1 MIISYSLLYQF
12 CLKIFVKILYFY
24 FCFEDLCED
33 SLLLLLFED
42 LCEDSD
48 AKMRIIELV
57 DAVKHKK
64 KLLQILHE
72 RTGVSDKASGR
83 RMSSARRY
91 AKTVGRINFILM
103 LNYFKS
109 KQCS

>member
-1 MIISYSLLYQF
+1 MNVNNTF
-12 CLKIFVKILYFY
+12 WKRKHDDFIFFIV
-24 FCFEDLCED
+24 
-33 SLLLLLFED
+33 LLLVAILLED

-83 RMSSARRY
+83 RMSSHR
-91 AKTVGRINFILM
+91 
-103 LNYFKS
+103 
-109 KQCS
+109 